1 MEQTLLDAV
10 LDSWDRSNRI
20 LINLLRSVPEGGL
33 TARALPGSPTVSEMF
48 THMHHERMISV
59 AEEAPEF
66 AGETPVGEWVFDPD
80 AGHIEEL
87 LTERPG
93 SCVQQCWPER
103 SGEGEPMALHYDHPI
118 LLLQLLQFHE
128 AYHHGQIKL
137 ALKAAGTPVADDTVG
152 PLTWDVWRRR
162 SN

>member
-48 THMHHERMISV
+48 THMHHERMTSV

-80 AGHIEEL
+80 ARHIEEL
-87 LTERPG
+87 LTESARI
-93 SCVQQCWPER
+93 VRAAVLARTER
-103 SGEGEPMALHYDHPI
+103 GEPMALHYDHPI

-128 AYHHGQIKL
+128 TYHHGQIKL

-162 SN
+162 SS